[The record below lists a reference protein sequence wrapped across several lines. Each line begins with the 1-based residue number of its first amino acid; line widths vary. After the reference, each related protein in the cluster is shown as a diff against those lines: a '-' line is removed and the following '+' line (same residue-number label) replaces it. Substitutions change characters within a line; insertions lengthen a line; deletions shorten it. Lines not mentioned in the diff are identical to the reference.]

1 MSLKNKINSDHLI
14 AFKAKDAIS
23 KSILSVIKGE
33 IQTQEKNLNVP
44 DLQDSDVVKILAK
57 TVKSLNETISKSDD
71 MESKLQLE
79 VISKYLPSQM
89 SESEVSEIIS
99 EMISKNQDIKI
110 GDIMKEF
117 SKLNADKKM
126 VSQIFNSLKLNS

>member
-1 MSLKNKINSDHLI
+1 MSLKNKINSDYLI